1 MAFQDEERELLREFV
16 SDPDGPVFI
25 VKPGKMPGM
34 VGAAFARYSRSR
46 GGFREVLLRE
56 FIREGVLDAEHA
68 DVLIERILIEF
79 GDDSVQELESAWLG
93 LEGISNLATKVVEDR
108 RLSAPIEQS
117 TRYVFYDERDAAG
130 RYRYL
135 REPTIMASRLGG
147 RYEEVLDSIFA
158 VYCGLIEP
166 MKAYFEG
173 RKSLETAQY
182 DIRRDDRGKITYA
195 QCADESERRLF
206 RAVWKTDIR
215 TKACDTIRIL
225 LPAAT
230 LTNVG
235 VHANGRTFEH
245 MIRHLLSHELPEMQ
259 ALGVQ
264 VKEALSTVI
273 RRYVQRADVSPWIIG
288 PREAMR
294 RFAQALIPEAP
305 EFTPGARFHD
315 GVYSVTGETA
325 AMLFPES
332 EHSFQ
337 QLMDALA
344 ADPGTLEEIRREYLG
359 HRQNR
364 RHHSGRALEFGSRW
378 LFELVID
385 FGIFRDLHR
394 HRMLTQ
400 QRQMLS
406 TRLGYAPIPEEL
418 IEAGFEDRV
427 RACYDQSADLYEAI
441 RTELGP
447 VVAQYAVL
455 FGFNLRVLFGF
466 SDREAQHVLELR
478 TIPQGHKSYR
488 RLCQDMYQQMLRH
501 DPRMAE
507 LCPFLDPNDYD
518 WPRADAAAREAAKL
532 EKLGGTQ

>member
-1 MAFQDEERELLREFV
+1 MAFTDEERELLREFV
-16 SDPDGPVFI
+16 SDPDVPVFI

-56 FIREGVLDAEHA
+56 FIREGVLDAVHA
-68 DVLIERILIEF
+68 DALIERILVEY

-93 LEGISNLATKVVEDR
+93 LEGVSNLATKVVEDR
-108 RLSAPIEQS
+108 RLSGPIEQS
-117 TRYVFYDERDAAG
+117 TRYVFYDERDAEG

-147 RYEEVLDSIFA
+147 RYEEVLDSIFT

-173 RKSLETAQY
+173 RKPLETAEY
-182 DIRRDDRGKITYA
+182 DIRRDGHGKIAFT
-195 QCADESERRLF
+195 QCADEAERKVF

-259 ALGVQ
+259 ALGAR

-273 RRYVQRADVSPWIIG
+273 RRYVQRAEVSPWIIG
-288 PREAMR
+288 AREAMR
-294 RFAQALIPEAP
+294 RFASQLVADSPT
-305 EFTPGARFHD
+305 FTLGATLHE
-315 GVYSVTGETA
+315 GKYSVIGETA

-344 ADPGTLEEIRREYLG
+344 RGGPVDEIRREYLG

-418 IEAGFEDRV
+418 VEAGFEDRV
-427 RACYDQSADLYEAI
+427 RLCYDQSADLYEAI

-455 FGFNLRVLFGF
+455 FGFNLRALFGF
-466 SDREAQHVLELR
+466 SNREAQHLLELR

-488 RLCQDMYQQMLRH
+488 RLCQDMYRQMLEH
-501 DPRMAE
+501 DPRVAQ

-532 EKLGGTQ
+532 EKLGGSQ